1 MMSHPDSKQ
10 TEHWK
15 GPEGDAYTQRQT
27 LPMANRIAM
36 FERIFSAIM
45 GHVPRSVVEFG
56 ANTGDNL
63 WAIQRVIGP
72 VTLQGLDPNE
82 AACREMIRRGIT
94 TTQGTIQD
102 VVTTGQWQMSM
113 TRGVL
118 IHIPPEE
125 LPTVYRKLY
134 EFSKRYIL
142 IAEYYN
148 PKPVEIEYRGKMG
161 LLWKRDFCGELLDA
175 YPDLKLADYGFV
187 YHRDPEYPQDDVTWF
202 MLEKEQR

>member
-27 LPMANRIAM
+27 LTMANRIAM

-82 AACREMIRRGIT
+82 AACREMTRRGIT

-102 VVTTGQWQMSM
+102 VVTTGQWEMSM

-118 IHIPPEE
+118 IHIPPED
-125 LPTVYRKLY
+125 LPKAYATLYRC
-134 EFSKRYIL
+134 SSRYIL
-142 IAEYYN
+142 IAEYYS
-148 PKPVEIEYRGKMG
+148 PKPRMIPYRGQDN
-161 LLWKRDFCGELLDA
+161 LLWARDFAGEMMDA
-175 YPDLKLADYGFV
+175 YPDLKLVDYGFI
-187 YHRDPEYPQDDVTWF
+187 YDRDPVAPQDNVTWF
-202 MLEKEQR
+202 LMEKR